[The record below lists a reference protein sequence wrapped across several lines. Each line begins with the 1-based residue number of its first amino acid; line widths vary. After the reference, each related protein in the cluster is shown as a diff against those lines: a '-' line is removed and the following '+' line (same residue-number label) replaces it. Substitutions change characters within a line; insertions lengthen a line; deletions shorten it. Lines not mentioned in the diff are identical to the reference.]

1 MQLKEME
8 EVDDYS
14 KMFQAD
20 RRITVKP
27 ADGELSYGAFV
38 AALIKVCS
46 IRHQILTGTQKVM
59 SKRDFEDNK
68 EYSLVD

>member
-1 MQLKEME
+1 MSKVDPKALIRIHQLQLKEME

-20 RRITVKP
+20 RKITVKP

-46 IRHQILTGTQKVM
+46 IRH
-59 SKRDFEDNK
+59 
-68 EYSLVD
+68 